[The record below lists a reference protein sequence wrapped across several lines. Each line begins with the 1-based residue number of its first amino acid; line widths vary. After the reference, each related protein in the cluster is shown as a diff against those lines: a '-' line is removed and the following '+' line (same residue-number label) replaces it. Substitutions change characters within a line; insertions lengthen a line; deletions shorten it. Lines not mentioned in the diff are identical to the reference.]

1 MGLLDNLQPPERQ
14 WPCKVRDEAS
24 KLDESDAKILF
35 DAVMNPEWKYL
46 TLENAL
52 KDKGITMGQNVIK
65 AHRTKRCSCW
75 KI

>member
-1 MGLLDNLQPPERQ
+1 MGLLNDLQPPARK
-14 WPCKVRDEAS
+14 WPCKVRDEAA
-24 KLDESDAKILF
+24 KLDAPDATILI
-35 DAVMNPEWKYL
+35 DAVMNHEWKFL

-52 KDKGITMGQNVIK
+52 KDKGVIIGQAAIK